1 MEGLLLQEFSVKKFS
16 DYESCFYQH
25 VYNRIREITI
35 SQSLSNV
42 WRLHRV
48 GRVTASNFYDVIH
61 CKSGKS
67 KTLLNKLM
75 NHVAVPPNLPRLVYG
90 RKTAALANKSY
101 TDLVKKYQNLMDHT
115 NLGRTTCIMLRCKVN
130 YSY

>member
-1 MEGLLLQEFSVKKFS
+1 MEGVLLQEFSVKKLS
-16 DYESCFYQH
+16 DYESCFNQDLYD
-25 VYNRIREITI
+25 RITEFVI

-48 GRVTASNFYDVIH
+48 GKITASNFYDVIH

-75 NHVAVPPNLPRLVYG
+75 NHVAVPPNLPSLVYG
-90 RKTAALANKSY
+90 RKMAAVANKSY
-101 TDLVKKYQNLMDHT
+101 TDLVKKYENLMDHT

-130 YSY
+130 CSY